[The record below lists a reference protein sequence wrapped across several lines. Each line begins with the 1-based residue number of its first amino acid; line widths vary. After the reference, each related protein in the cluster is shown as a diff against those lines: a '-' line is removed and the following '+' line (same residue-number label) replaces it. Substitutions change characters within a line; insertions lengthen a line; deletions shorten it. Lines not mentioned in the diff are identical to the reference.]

1 MPSIFCHKNL
11 RRNTKIRWGVHQ
23 FFRQGNYIMIK
34 IKFNEFVKYDIFI
47 NYNPFTI
54 KKISLFK
61 LEQGKVRKKKSQT
74 LIWVRKKVRSLFNN

>member
-1 MPSIFCHKNL
+1 
-11 RRNTKIRWGVHQ
+11 
-23 FFRQGNYIMIK
+23 MIK

-74 LIWVRKKVRSLFNN
+74 LIWVRKKVRSLFNNLKSLYIFLTFLLEIKPTSERRIMKTK